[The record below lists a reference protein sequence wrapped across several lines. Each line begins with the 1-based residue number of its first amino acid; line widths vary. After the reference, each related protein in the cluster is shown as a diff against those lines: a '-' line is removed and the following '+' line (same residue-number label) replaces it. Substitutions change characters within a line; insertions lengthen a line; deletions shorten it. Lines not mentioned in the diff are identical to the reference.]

1 MRNFHSIP
9 ILHVPHFPVRNALV
23 SARDTLNVH
32 GIEIAMI
39 FAILFGVLILLGFW
53 AVVAR

>member
-9 ILHVPHFPVRNALV
+9 VPHVPHFPVRSALV
-23 SARDTLNVH
+23 WARDSLNVH
-32 GIEIAMI
+32 GIEIAVR